1 MGSSPSPTLRR
12 LRLKPEDCDPT
23 ELFVQWRC
31 ALGEVFE
38 VRATPS
44 EIAAFRGEIDVH
56 ASARYVLSA
65 SRNSPLSLV
74 RRSASAAQGRIAICL
89 QINGS
94 ATGLAGDG
102 AMRAD
107 PGDVMFVDLSQSL
120 TMRQSAPDGLVDGVT
135 LWTARDRIL
144 PLVSDENALHGLVL
158 KAESPAGA
166 VIGATMR
173 AFAGSAP
180 KMRLTDFDAIA
191 EGLVAL
197 AAKSIAP
204 ALARAGDRVVPP
216 PLATFVTVRRYIDR
230 KLASPDLSANSI
242 AAEFGLSRASLY
254 RLFEPAGGIAK
265 YIRKVRLSRAYQEIT
280 AAEFSNRRIG
290 FIAYQLGFKN
300 VSAFSRL
307 FHEVYG
313 VTPGEARARAP
324 DRRQAR
330 IRRARRAGRIPD
342 PLARRPHRLSSRRR
356 LAVVRQGAPRRLLRL
371 GGLQRLG
378 LGSPFVRLDPAL
390 ARGPPMAPLR
400 QPGRERAGDNAKH
413 GGDDDDR
420 IERRVDRKRGVVDR
434 RERIE

>member
-1 MGSSPSPTLRR
+1 MGSFSPPSLRR
-12 LRLKPEDCDPT
+12 LRLKPEDCAPA
-23 ELFVQWRC
+23 EAFVQWRG

-44 EIAAFRGEIDVH
+44 EISAFRGEIDVH

-65 SRNSPLSLV
+65 SRHSPVSLV
-74 RRSASAAQGRIAICL
+74 RRSASAARERVAICL

-94 ATGLAGDG
+94 STGLAGDRP
-102 AMRAD
+102 MRAD
-107 PGDVMFVDLSQSL
+107 PGDVIFVDLSQSL
-120 TMRQSAPDGLVDGVT
+120 TMRQLAQDGLVDEVM

-166 VIGATMR
+166 VIGATMQ

-180 KMRLTDFDAIA
+180 KMRLADFDAVA

-204 ALARAGDRVVPP
+204 SLARSGDSVAPP
-216 PLATFVTVRRYIDR
+216 PLASFVTIRRFIDR

-242 AAEFGLSRASLY
+242 ASEFGLSRASLY

-313 VTPGEARARAP
+313 VTPGEARE
-324 DRRQAR
+324 
-330 IRRARRAGRIPD
+330 RARQTVAKPEYAV
-342 PLARRPHRLSSRRR
+342 PARPGESLTRW
-356 LAVVRQGAPRRLLRL
+356 
-371 GGLQRLG
+371 
-378 LGSPFVRLDPAL
+378 LDELTA
-390 ARGPPMAPLR
+390 
-400 QPGRERAGDNAKH
+400 
-413 GGDDDDR
+413 
-420 IERRVDRKRGVVDR
+420 
-434 RERIE
+434 

>member
-1 MGSSPSPTLRR
+1 MGSFSPPCLRR
-12 LRLKPEDCDPT
+12 LRLKPEDCAPAET
-23 ELFVQWRC
+23 FVQWRG

-44 EIAAFRGEIDVH
+44 EIAAFRGEIDIY

-65 SRNSPLSLV
+65 SRHSPVSLV
-74 RRSASAAQGRIAICL
+74 RRSASAARERVAICL

-94 ATGLAGDG
+94 AAGLAGDRP
-102 AMRAD
+102 MRAD
-107 PGDVMFVDLSQSL
+107 PGDVIFVDLSQSL
-120 TMRQSAPDGLVDGVT
+120 TMRQSAQEGLVDELT

-144 PLVSDENALHGLVL
+144 PLVSNENALHGLVL
-158 KAESPAGA
+158 KAESPVGA
-166 VIGATMR
+166 VIGATMQ

-180 KMRLTDFDAIA
+180 KMRLADFDAVA

-204 ALARAGDRVVPP
+204 SLARSGDNMAPS
-216 PLATFVTVRRYIDR
+216 PLASFVTIRRHIDR

-313 VTPGEARARAP
+313 VTPGEARE
-324 DRRQAR
+324 
-330 IRRARRAGRIPD
+330 RARQTVAKPEYAV
-342 PLARRPHRLSSRRR
+342 PARPGESLTRW
-356 LAVVRQGAPRRLLRL
+356 
-371 GGLQRLG
+371 
-378 LGSPFVRLDPAL
+378 LDDL
-390 ARGPPMAPLR
+390 TS
-400 QPGRERAGDNAKH
+400 
-413 GGDDDDR
+413 
-420 IERRVDRKRGVVDR
+420 
-434 RERIE
+434 

>member
-1 MGSSPSPTLRR
+1 MGSSPPPCLRR
-12 LRLKPEDCDPT
+12 LRLKPEDCAPT
-23 ELFVQWRC
+23 SLLVHWRA
-31 ALGEVFE
+31 ALGDVFE

-44 EIAAFRGEIDVH
+44 EISDFRGEIDVH
-56 ASARYVLSA
+56 ASARYVVSA

-74 RRSASAAQGRIAICL
+74 RRATSAAQGRIAICL

-102 AMRAD
+102 AMSAE
-107 PGDVMFVDLSQSL
+107 PGDVMFFDLSQSL
-120 TMRQSAPDGLVDGVT
+120 TMRQSAPDGLVDWVT
-135 LWTARDRIL
+135 LWTVRDRIL

-158 KAESPAGA
+158 KPDSPAGA

-180 KMRLTDFDAIA
+180 KMRLTEFDAVA

-197 AAKSIAP
+197 ATKSIAP
-204 ALARAGDRVVPP
+204 ALARAGAGAVPA
-216 PLATFVTVRRYIDR
+216 PLASFVTIRRYIDR

-254 RLFEPAGGIAK
+254 RLFEPAGGIAR

-313 VTPGEARARAP
+313 VTPGEARARA
-324 DRRQAR
+324 RQTVAR
-330 IRRARRAGRIPD
+330 PEY
-342 PLARRPHRLSSRRR
+342 
-356 LAVVRQGAPRRLLRL
+356 AV
-371 GGLQRLG
+371 
-378 LGSPFVRLDPAL
+378 PA
-390 ARGPPMAPLR
+390 
-400 QPGRERAGDNAKH
+400 QPGESLTRWLDALIG
-413 GGDDDDR
+413 
-420 IERRVDRKRGVVDR
+420 
-434 RERIE
+434 